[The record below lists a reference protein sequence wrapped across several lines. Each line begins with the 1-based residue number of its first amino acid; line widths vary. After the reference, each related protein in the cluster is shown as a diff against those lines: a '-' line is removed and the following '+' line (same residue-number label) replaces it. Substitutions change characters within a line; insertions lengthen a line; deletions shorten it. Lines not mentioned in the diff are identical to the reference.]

1 MDELTRRAMLG
12 DREAQEEFTKQ
23 GKTLPCPYCGSEWTQ
38 VRRMGITAL
47 DSGYRGECDNCFA
60 ITKPFRTPEEA
71 VAAWN
76 RRPHIVVFCKE
87 CAKYKNGSCDV
98 HSVYPDEYSS
108 GYDFRPDDY
117 DFCPYGEMEE

>member
-12 DREAQEEFTKQ
+12 DREAREEFTKQ

-38 VRRMGITAL
+38 VRHMGITVL

-76 RRPHIVVFCKE
+76 RRPLMTVVFCKD
-87 CAKYKNGSCDV
+87 CKYRNNCVNHTG
-98 HSVYPDEYSS
+98 ET
-108 GYDFRPDDY
+108 GIFGDY
-117 DFCPYGEMEE
+117 DFCSWGEREDGR